1 MWLHLAGGLL
11 QFSVIILLVSFMQKR
26 KNTETEKQT
35 SIQIKVAIVLLVISA
50 LLVLPDIIHGI

>member
-35 SIQIKVAIVLLVISA
+35 TDQIKVAVVLLVISA
-50 LLVLPDIIHGI
+50 LLALLDIIRVF

>member
-35 SIQIKVAIVLLVISA
+35 TTQIKVAVVLLVISA
-50 LLVLPDIIHGI
+50 LLALLDIIRVF

>member
-26 KNTETEKQT
+26 KQSETEKQT
-35 SIQIKVAIVLLVISA
+35 TVQIKLAIA
-50 LLVLPDIIHGI
+50 LLVVSASLALLGIFRVL